1 MDQNNSLRPVSTSD
15 APSAIGP
22 YSQGIAAGG
31 LLFVS
36 GQLPLDP
43 ATGNFVEGEIEERAH
58 QCLKNIAAIAR
69 AAGASLDRTAKVTV
83 FLTDLGHFAR
93 VNQVYAQ
100 YFKSVLPARSAVQVA
115 ALPKNADIEIEAV
128 IQL

>member
-1 MDQNNSLRPVSTSD
+1 MDQDNSVRPVSTSN
-15 APSAIGP
+15 APAAIGP

-43 ATGNFVEGEIEERAH
+43 VSGSFVAGEIEERTH
-58 QCLKNIAAIAR
+58 QCLKNIAAIAQ
-69 AAGASLDRTAKVTV
+69 AAGSSLERVVKVTI
-83 FLTDLGHFAR
+83 FLTNLENFAR

-100 YFKSVLPARSAVQVA
+100 YFKSMLPARSAVQVA
-115 ALPKNADIEIEAV
+115 ALPKNADIEIEAI